1 MKIGF
6 IGLGVMGRPMA
17 SNLIKHGFNVT
28 GYARNKDH
36 LNGYNE
42 VPLYDSIKELVEN
55 NDVIIT
61 IVGFPSDVKS
71 VYDEIYKYAHK
82 GMTLI
87 DMTTSSPSLAREIN
101 EKFKQVGIDTL
112 DAPVTGGDLGAI
124 KGTLT
129 TFVGGDEGVYNKML
143 PIFKAMGENICYVGL
158 AGDGQHAKL
167 ANQIAIAGAVGA
179 MSETVAY
186 LKRHNLDVNKLVD
199 VIATGSASS
208 WQLKNMAPRALN
220 GDILPGFF
228 IKHFVK
234 DMKLAKE
241 ECDDLNVLNTVL
253 KMYEDMMDEE
263 KGDLGTQAI
272 VTYYD
277 KK

>member
-1 MKIGF
+1 MNIGF

-17 SNLIKHGFNVT
+17 KNLIKNGFNVT
-28 GYARNKDH
+28 GYVRNKNH
-36 LNGYNE
+36 LNGFSD
-42 VPLYDSIKELVEN
+42 VKLYDSIKELVEH
-55 NDVIIT
+55 NDVILT
-61 IVGFPSDVKS
+61 IVGFPSDVKE

-82 GMTLI
+82 DMILI
-87 DMTTSSPSLAREIN
+87 DMTTSSPSLAKEIH
-101 EKFKQVGIDTL
+101 EKFKKLNISTL
-112 DAPVTGGDLGAI
+112 DCPVTGGDLGAI
-124 KGTLT
+124 NATLT
-129 TFVGGDEGVYNKML
+129 MFVGGEKSTYEKVL
-143 PIFKAMGENICYVGL
+143 PILKAMGTTICYVGES
-158 AGDGQHAKL
+158 GCGQHAKL

-186 LKRHNLDVNKLVD
+186 LKRHNLDVKTLVD

-220 GDILPGFF
+220 GDLDPGFF

-277 KK
+277 K

>member
-1 MKIGF
+1 MNIGF

-17 SNLIKHGFNVT
+17 KNLLKNGYNVT

-36 LNGYNE
+36 LNGFND
-42 VPLYDSIKELVEN
+42 VPLFDSIKELVEH

-61 IVGFPSDVKS
+61 IVGFPTDVKE
-71 VYDEIYKYAHK
+71 VYDEIYKYARK
-82 GMTLI
+82 GMILI
-87 DMTTSSPSLAREIN
+87 DMTTSSPSLAKDIN
-101 EKFKQVGIDTL
+101 EKFNAIGVKTL
-112 DAPVTGGDLGAI
+112 DCQVTGGDLGAI

-129 TFVGGDEGVYNKML
+129 IFVGGEKETYEKSL
-143 PIFKAMGENICYVGL
+143 PILKAMGTTICYVGE
-158 AGDGQHAKL
+158 AGCGQHAKL

-179 MSETVAY
+179 MSETVTY
-186 LKRHNLDVNKLVD
+186 LKRHNLDVKTLVD

-208 WQLKNMAPRALN
+208 WQMKNMAPRALN
-220 GDILPGFF
+220 GDLEPGFF

-241 ECDDLNVLNTVL
+241 ECGDLNVLNTVL